1 MSLLATE
8 GVASPPHQCAA
19 YDYSQRKEELNMELA
34 RVLRELLKRPR
45 LLALGVLVAAAAAIL
60 SVYSFSGGKLK
71 ASSLQHSAASTQV
84 LVDSHSSALGSD
96 SQSFE
101 PLAARAHVYASF
113 MVSPAFLD
121 VIGKQVGLSGAQLYA
136 AGPVNQNEP
145 RAVLE
150 PTELKRNTQITGETT
165 PYRLAFESEEGLPT
179 ITINSQAPT
188 TSQAVALA
196 NAAAVGLQQYVA
208 GVASSAGVPERS
220 RIVIRQLGSATGSVV
235 DGGISKSLALLVF
248 IAVFALW
255 CVLMLVTTRFRE
267 AWRASAVLPGGQDGQ
282 WSETAAD
289 RDESVVQV
297 SEHAPTL
304 YPRPGGPASARLVDQ
319 SPAHGDGYDRG
330 AAAAPV
336 RSLR

>member
-1 MSLLATE
+1 
-8 GVASPPHQCAA
+8 
-19 YDYSQRKEELNMELA
+19 MELA

-45 LLALGVLVAAAAAIL
+45 LLALGALIATVAAVL
-60 SVYSFSGGKLK
+60 SVYSFNGGKLK
-71 ASSLQHSAASTQV
+71 ASSLQHSAANTQV

-113 MVSPAFLD
+113 MVSPAFMSA
-121 VIGKQVGLSGAQLYA
+121 VGKQVGLSGAQIYA
-136 AGPVNQNEP
+136 TGPVNQNEP

-150 PTELKRNTQITGETT
+150 PTELKRNTQVTGEAT
-165 PYRLAFESEEGLPT
+165 PYRLAFESQEGVPT

-208 GVASSAGVPERS
+208 TAASSAGVPERS
-220 RIVIRQLGSATGSVV
+220 QIVIRQLGSATGSVV
-235 DGGISKSLALLVF
+235 DGGISKSLALMVF
-248 IAVFALW
+248 IVVFALW
-255 CVLMLVTTRFRE
+255 SALILVVTRFRE
-267 AWRASAVLPGGQDGQ
+267 SWRASAPLQYEETEDS
-282 WSETAAD
+282 SETSIDRGASVAA
-289 RDESVVQV
+289 QQ
-297 SEHAPTL
+297 APEQAPR
-304 YPRPGGPASARLVDQ
+304 YPRPGGPAN
-319 SPAHGDGYDRG
+319 G

>member
-1 MSLLATE
+1 
-8 GVASPPHQCAA
+8 
-19 YDYSQRKEELNMELA
+19 MELA

-45 LLALGVLVAAAAAIL
+45 LLALGALIAAVAGIL
-60 SVYSFSGGKLK
+60 SVYSFNGGKLK
-71 ASSLQHSAASTQV
+71 ASSLQHSAAGTQV
-84 LVDSHSSALGSD
+84 LVDSQSSALGSD

-101 PLAARAHVYASF
+101 PLAARAHVFANF
-113 MVSPAFLD
+113 MVSPAFLGA
-121 VIGKQVGLSGAQLYA
+121 VGKQVGLSGAQIYA

-165 PYRLAFESEEGLPT
+165 PYRLAFESQEGLPT

-208 GVASSAGVPERS
+208 GVASSAGVPEHS

-235 DGGISKSLALLVF
+235 DGGISKSLALMAF
-248 IAVFALW
+248 MAVFLLW
-255 CVLMLVTTRFRE
+255 CVLILVVTRFRE
-267 AWRASAVLPGGQDGQ
+267 TWRASAALQGAGAEDR
-282 WSETAAD
+282 SEPATD
-289 RDESVVQV
+289 RAESVAQV
-297 SEHAPTL
+297 PEQASR
-304 YPRPGGPASARLVDQ
+304 YPRPSGPAN
-319 SPAHGDGYDRG
+319 G
-330 AAAAPV
+330 AVAAAPV